1 MNSDN
6 SIVNQE
12 KDRIRDSI
20 EILEQEITE
29 INIDPDNFFPD
40 DDKLPGLNLNT
51 ISFDYKGEIEKI
63 REECQE
69 TLNCLSSLYLTED
82 IVNKKNVNNIIQ
94 NDAQSLCDLK
104 FSLSMSKR
112 ALINLMEQID
122 NGVNHPE
129 MYEAV
134 GTFQKEIRDSIK
146 MLYDI
151 QKRMKDF
158 YKELKDE
165 LSNINTGEEEITE
178 TGNSSSIEKLTIVD
192 FKSINKQLDEYKE
205 STTNKNKRKKK

>member
-1 MNSDN
+1 MSDD
-6 SIVNQE
+6 SIVKQE
-12 KDRIRDSI
+12 KDRLKSNI
-20 EILEQEITE
+20 ENLEQEITE
-29 INIDPDNFFPD
+29 ININPDNFFPD
-40 DDKLPGLNLNT
+40 DVPGINLD
-51 ISFDYKGEIEKI
+51 IKHFDYKGEVEKI

-69 TLNCLSSLYLTED
+69 TLDCLSSLYLSDE

-122 NGVNHPE
+122 SGVNHPE

-165 LSNINTGEEEITE
+165 LSSINTGEEQVHEVEQTDKIK
-178 TGNSSSIEKLTIVD
+178 IIDLRLV
-192 FKSINKQLDEYKE
+192 NKELDEYKE
-205 STTNKNKRKKK
+205 SSSNRKKNSN

>member
-1 MNSDN
+1 MNDDD
-6 SIVNQE
+6 SIKQE

-40 DDKLPGLNLNT
+40 EVPGIDLNVVH
-51 ISFDYKGEIEKI
+51 FDYKGEVEKI

-69 TLNCLSSLYLTED
+69 TLNCLSSLYLTDE
-82 IVNKKNVNNIIQ
+82 IVNRKNVNNIIQ

-122 NGVNHPE
+122 SGVNHPE

-165 LSNINTGEEEITE
+165 LSSINTGEEKAPEIE
-178 TGNSSSIEKLTIVD
+178 QSDKIKIIDLRL
-192 FKSINKQLDEYKE
+192 INKELDEYKD
-205 STTNKNKRKKK
+205 STMDKKKKKS

>member
-1 MNSDN
+1 MNDSD
-6 SIVNQE
+6 SINQE

-40 DDKLPGLNLNT
+40 EVPGLNLNIT
-51 ISFDYKGEIEKI
+51 QFDYKGEIEKI

-69 TLNCLSSLYLTED
+69 TLNCLSSLYLTDE
-82 IVNKKNVNNIIQ
+82 IVNRKNVNNIIQ

-104 FSLSMSKR
+104 FSMAMSKR

-122 NGVNHPE
+122 SGVNHPE

-151 QKRMKDF
+151 QKRMKEF

-165 LSNINTGEEEITE
+165 LSNINTGEETAPELEQHDKVKIFD
-178 TGNSSSIEKLTIVD
+178 LRL
-192 FKSINKQLDEYKE
+192 INKELDDYKDLA
-205 STTNKNKRKKK
+205 NDKKRKNN